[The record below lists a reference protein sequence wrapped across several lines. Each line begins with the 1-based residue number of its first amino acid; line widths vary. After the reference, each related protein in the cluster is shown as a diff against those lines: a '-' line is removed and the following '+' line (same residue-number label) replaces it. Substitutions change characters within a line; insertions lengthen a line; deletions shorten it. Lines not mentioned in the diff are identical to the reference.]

1 MTWLDYWKTIC
12 CFWVLFL
19 CFVWMDKSYVQPLS
33 EALPFSVLMM
43 QCELVGFLFWLL
55 RTAIIC
61 ILVWVLGAVT
71 SKCFGVFF
79 PWPWMVLS
87 HEVLIS
93 YSAYSRVSLCRSLHF
108 SLSPAFYSV
117 LVSLVSSSHLD
128 FFGLPAPFPPLGE
141 PTGSACVPSPWSTA
155 WRLFKAVSWAH
166 VWLVLFVSCL
176 QGSLSFIACLKS
188 SVLLFHT
195 FC

>member
-1 MTWLDYWKTIC
+1 
-12 CFWVLFL
+12 
-19 CFVWMDKSYVQPLS
+19 
-33 EALPFSVLMM
+33 MM

-71 SKCFGVFF
+71 SKCFGGSF
-79 PWPWMVLS
+79 PGLAWFS
-87 HEVLIS
+87 HMQVLIS

-117 LVSLVSSSHLD
+117 LVSPVSSSHLD
-128 FFGLPAPFPPLGE
+128 FLGLPAPFPPLGE
-141 PTGSACVPSPWSTA
+141 PTGSAWVPSPWSTA
-155 WRLFKAVSWAH
+155 WRLLKAVSWAY

-188 SVLLFHT
+188 SLLLFHT

>member
-79 PWPWMVLS
+79 PWPWMVS
-87 HEVLIS
+87 SYAWADHSSTWSILI
-93 YSAYSRVSLCRSLHF
+93 YT
-108 SLSPAFYSV
+108 P
-117 LVSLVSSSHLD
+117 
-128 FFGLPAPFPPLGE
+128 G
-141 PTGSACVPSPWSTA
+141 
-155 WRLFKAVSWAH
+155 
-166 VWLVLFVSCL
+166 WL
-176 QGSLSFIACLKS
+176 
-188 SVLLFHT
+188 SVLLWSCCIPLCSLELSPVNSCHFGLRLSALSLQLRESAELC
-195 FC
+195 FVYSCFLLSSGKS